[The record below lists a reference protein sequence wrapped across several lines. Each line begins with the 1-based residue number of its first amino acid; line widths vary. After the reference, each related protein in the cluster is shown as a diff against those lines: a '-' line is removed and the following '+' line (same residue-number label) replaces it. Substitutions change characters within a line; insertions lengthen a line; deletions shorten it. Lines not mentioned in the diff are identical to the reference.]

1 MLQLLLLLLLPFI
14 YYILKIQKTVIFSLL
29 VDDSHTTLICRAY
42 TLSVCTQSLANHT
55 IALQRL
61 LWTCSEFLIRKLH
74 VDRTARNIDDD
85 DVAILNLTDVTTSS
99 SLRTDMADTQT

>member
-14 YYILKIQKTVIFSLL
+14 YYILKIQKPVIFSLL
-29 VDDSHTTLICRAY
+29 VDDSHTALICRTY
-42 TLSVCTQSLANHT
+42 TLSVCTQSLTNHT

-61 LWTCSEFLIRKLH
+61 LWARCELLVRELH

-99 SLRTDMADTQT
+99 SR